1 MTGKEHVS
9 DSRPGGEWFW
19 CTDKD
24 GNPEMEKPIVEP
36 WKCPYHNGRMCM
48 EMIKRLLQKPVN
60 QNASKKTKE
69 LLAYLCET
77 AGNGI
82 ITGQHTQTN
91 PMEEVTYIK
100 EKTGKE
106 PKLRG
111 FELLAYSPNIN
122 YGDASEPC
130 LTEIYENR
138 GTLETAL
145 KWAKETDGIVTFSF
159 HWYSPVGGRDK
170 SFYAEHTDFDASR
183 ILVEGTKEREAFYH
197 DMDVIAGE
205 LKKFEEAD
213 IPVLWRPFHESDGR
227 WFWWGAKGPEVARE
241 LYKLMYEYYTE
252 VHQINNLLWVWNCR
266 LKEGYPGDE
275 YVDVIS
281 VDIYLQEYAS
291 TDYRQDYLDLIEA
304 TTKNKVAA
312 LAEIG
317 YLPDIKMLEE
327 SRTPWAYY
335 MTWSKEFC
343 IGEKYNSV
351 DNLKKLYASEYAITA
366 EK

>member
-1 MTGKEHVS
+1 MQ
-9 DSRPGGEWFW
+9 
-19 CTDKD
+19 
-24 GNPEMEKPIVEP
+24 N
-36 WKCPYHNGRMCM
+36 
-48 EMIKRLLQKPVN
+48 PVN
-60 QNASKKTKE
+60 KNASQKAKE
-69 LLAYLCET
+69 LLQYLCDT
-77 AGNGI
+77 AGKGI

-100 EKTGKE
+100 EHTGKM

-122 YGDASEPC
+122 YDDASEPC

-145 KWAKETDGIVTFSF
+145 KWAKESDGIVTFSF

-183 ILVEGTKEREAFYH
+183 ILVEETKEREAFYH
-197 DMDVIAGE
+197 DMDVIAEE
-205 LKKFEEAD
+205 LKKFEKAD
-213 IPVLWRPFHESDGR
+213 IPILWRPFHESDGT

-241 LYKLMYEYYTE
+241 LYKLMYDYYTN

-281 VDIYLQEYAS
+281 VDIYLPEYAPTDYSQEYEA
-291 TDYRQDYLDLIEA
+291 LVEA

-351 DNLKKLYASEYAITA
+351 DNLKKMYESAYAITS
-366 EK
+366 ET

>member
-1 MTGKEHVS
+1 
-9 DSRPGGEWFW
+9 
-19 CTDKD
+19 
-24 GNPEMEKPIVEP
+24 
-36 WKCPYHNGRMCM
+36 M
-48 EMIKRLLQKPVN
+48 EMLNRLAGMQNPVN
-60 QNASKKTKE
+60 RNATKKTRE
-69 LLAYLCET
+69 LLNYLCET
-77 AGNGI
+77 AEKGI

-91 PMEEVTYIK
+91 PMEEVAYIK
-100 EKTGKE
+100 EQTGKE

-122 YGDASEPC
+122 YDDASEPC

-145 KWAKETDGIVTFSF
+145 KWAKESDGIVTFSF

-197 DMDVIAGE
+197 DMDVIAEE

-213 IPVLWRPFHESDGR
+213 IPILWRPFHESDGT

-241 LYKLMYEYYTE
+241 LYKLMFEYYTN
-252 VHQINNLLWVWNCR
+252 VHRINNLLWVWNCR
-266 LKEGYPGDE
+266 LAEGYPGDE

-281 VDIYLQEYAS
+281 VDIYLQEYAP
-291 TDYRQDYLDLIEA
+291 TDYRQEYEALVEA

-317 YLPDIKMLEE
+317 YLPDIVMLEA
-327 SRTPWAYY
+327 SHTPWAYY

-351 DNLKKLYASEYAITA
+351 ENLKKLYASEYAVKA